1 MRRIMKIILPLTGK
15 WGLLKY
21 MILGVLSGLFSFLFI
36 NAVNKVIGLLIAG
49 EFKSISKEY
58 ILLFASILLLF
69 IWIRRSLAVAII
81 KLSQELFWT
90 LRKEIL
96 ASVLNASYQQLS
108 SKKVQ
113 IHAAILSDVHILTD
127 ASMNIITFFTSLIL
141 AIACLGYL
149 ASLSLVLF
157 GITFAIA
164 AIGVTIYYYSS
175 KKNNQEFERAR
186 SLENDFMNSFNAI
199 IDGFKEI
206 YMEPKKGSYIYE
218 KKVNAIA
225 SEAYKNNT
233 GAFTGFLNNQI
244 TGQVLFYVLISS
256 VLLFF
261 SIVLKIR
268 VNDTISFIFTLLYL
282 LGAIETVMVLL
293 PGLMRARIASNH
305 LIDLKSELEEEN
317 YQPRLSEKHLSRD
330 EFDHIA
336 VKELEFYYGNGKKSF
351 GIGPLDLRVNKT
363 DVVFIYGGNG
373 SGKTTLVHNILGL
386 CIPASGEIIL
396 NGTRITDEKYGAY
409 RAVFSVV
416 FSDFYLFNELL
427 ADHFNEEKWNYYL
440 HLFEMEHKV
449 KIENRIFSTTD
460 LSTGQRKRLA
470 LIAALMEEKP
480 VLVIDEWAA
489 DQDPYFREK
498 FYTKIIPILKS
509 EGITI
514 IAITHDDKYY
524 HCADKLYK
532 MDYGKLIAEKDTLES
547 AVLIS

>member
-36 NAVNKVIGLLIAG
+36 NAVNRVIGLLIAG

-58 ILLFASILLLF
+58 ILLFASVLLLF

-96 ASVLNASYQQLS
+96 GSVLNASYQQLS

-113 IHAAILSDVHILTD
+113 VHAAILSDVHILTD

-157 GITFAIA
+157 LITFVIA

-199 IDGFKEI
+199 MDGFKEI

-225 SEAYKNNT
+225 AEAYRNNT

-261 SIVLKIR
+261 SIILKIK

-317 YQPRLSEKHLSRD
+317 YQPRLYEQHLSRD

-336 VKELEFYYGNGKKSF
+336 VNELEFHYGNGEKSF
-351 GIGPLDLRVNKT
+351 GIGPLNLRVNKG

-386 CIPASGEIIL
+386 CTPASGEIIL
-396 NGTRITDEKYGAY
+396 NGTRITDEKYAAY
-409 RAVFSVV
+409 RAAFSVV

-427 ADHFNEEKWNYYL
+427 AEHFNEEKWNYYL

-449 KIENRIFSTTD
+449 KIENRTFSTTD

-532 MDYGKLIAEKDTLES
+532 MDYGKLTAEKDILES
-547 AVLIS
+547 ALLIS